1 MNMSFE
7 HNVDADRRRAIVES
21 QTRNYS
27 EVHKALTALEY
38 LGINVKKEKARYTE
52 VREFLMEVMRV
63 SSFRAEAMVIDDV
76 IREARENVGGRVAEV
91 GQRIADSKLAELKA
105 DLAVH
110 GEKACEVI
118 DSRREVLHG
127 RYEELRPEIEHL
139 SADDAITH
147 GKVSEYTEFR
157 ALHRTWLEI
166 RQHEA
171 ALLRARAIPSE
182 SHHGSAG
189 DGRCRV
195 GHDLW
200 ARREGRVHL
209 ELSDRP
215 AAEVYAEAVEAFK
228 VVEPTVQ
235 GYNPFDPRNDGGGIP
250 RPQEAPEKVV
260 HAHNL

>member
-1 MNMSFE
+1 MSFE
-7 HNVDADRRRAIVES
+7 HNVDADRCRAIVES

-63 SSFRAEAMVIDDV
+63 SSFRAEDMVIEDV

-118 DSRREVLHG
+118 DDRRAVLHA
-127 RYEELRPEIEHL
+127 RFEELRPETEHL
-139 SADDAITH
+139 SADDAISH
-147 GKVSEYTEFR
+147 SKVAEYQEYR

-166 RQHEA
+166 RTHEG

-189 DGRCRV
+189 DGRCRI

-200 ARREGRVHL
+200 SRREGRVHL
-209 ELSDRP
+209 EISDRP
-215 AAEVYAEAVEAFK
+215 AMEAYAEAVEAFK

-235 GYNPFDPRNDGGGIP
+235 GYDPFADRSGGIGGEWQQAQSIP
-250 RPQEAPEKVV
+250 LT
-260 HAHNL
+260 HNTK